1 MARQVE
7 PEGSAAAVAVLEAY
21 MAVHHLDQALA
32 NGEPEA
38 GAAFLARR
46 GGIGLAEAAEHAR
59 AEGLRNSPAP
69 VVHCNAQAPRRRLG
83 AGLDHLA
90 LGRKLRRV
98 GEQVGHDLQQ
108 AFVVAGDLL
117 GAKLAARLEAH
128 LEAVAEALV

>member
-59 AEGLRNSPAP
+59 AEGLRNSRAA
-69 VVHCNAQAPRRRLG
+69 VVHCNAPATRPRLG
-83 AGLDHLA
+83 ADLDHLP
-90 LGRKLRRV
+90 LRRKLRRV
-98 GEQVGHDLQQ
+98 GEPAGHCLQQ
-108 AFVVAGDLL
+108 AVVVA
-117 GAKLAARLEAH
+117 
-128 LEAVAEALV
+128 

>member
-59 AEGLRNSPAP
+59 AEGLRNSRAA
-69 VVHCNAQAPRRRLG
+69 VVHCNAHATGRRLR
-83 AGLDHLA
+83 AYLDHLA
-90 LGRKLRRV
+90 LWRKLSRV
-98 GEQVGHDLQQ
+98 GVNVGHALPH
-108 AFVVAGDLL
+108 ACVVA
-117 GAKLAARLEAH
+117 
-128 LEAVAEALV
+128 

>member
-59 AEGLRNSPAP
+59 AEGLRNSPAA
-69 VVHCNAQAPRRRLG
+69 VVHCNPNPTAPRLRP
-83 AGLDHLA
+83 DPYHLA
-90 LGRKLRRV
+90 LRRHLRRV
-98 GEQVGHDLQQ
+98 RE
-108 AFVVAGDLL
+108 
-117 GAKLAARLEAH
+117 
-128 LEAVAEALV
+128 